1 MMTVSRLF
9 GGAAVC
15 LLALTIGAAGL
26 AQANAEFPFQRELI
40 LQAKPI
46 RPAKRLPMLT
56 VETSGRATIDLW
68 CKTVPG
74 QVEVT
79 ADTIRI
85 TAEPLPPELPAMMAQ
100 GQCTPERVAAD
111 EIILSMLTQATGWR
125 RRGDG
130 VELIGPQTLVFQPGD
145 H

>member
-1 MMTVSRLF
+1 
-9 GGAAVC
+9 
-15 LLALTIGAAGL
+15 
-26 AQANAEFPFQRELI
+26 LI

-56 VETSGRATIDLW
+56 VETDGRAMIDLW
-68 CKTVPG
+68 CKSVPA
-74 QVEVT
+74 QVEIST
-79 ADTIRI
+79 DAIRI
-85 TAEPLPPELPAMMAQ
+85 TAAPLPPELPAMMAQ

-111 EIILSMLTQATGWR
+111 EFTLSMLTQATGWR

-130 VELIGPQTLVFQPGD
+130 VELIGPQTLVFQPSD